1 MSGIAIGL
9 AAVAVIGTGYSAIE
23 SSKAANTAASVDTA
37 TAAFNNKVDI
47 EMAERQDAN
56 TYLSREAAGYASSG
70 VLANTGS
77 ALKSQITNVGRLTQ
91 KIQQDYTN
99 SQIQQQQ
106 YYTQGL
112 EGVAAGSAQAS
123 ADQSTANLDLIQ
135 GGAQIAGAVFGD
147 YEKGVFSFGGT
158 TPSQTTQAGGS
169 ATNGLF

>member
-47 EMAERQDAN
+47 EMAQQLDLDTLQNVDTERQDAN

-91 KIQQDYTN
+91 KIQQ
-99 SQIQQQQ
+99 
-106 YYTQGL
+106 
-112 EGVAAGSAQAS
+112 
-123 ADQSTANLDLIQ
+123 
-135 GGAQIAGAVFGD
+135 
-147 YEKGVFSFGGT
+147 
-158 TPSQTTQAGGS
+158 AGGGGGGQRAGERRPVHGQS
-169 ATNGLF
+169 